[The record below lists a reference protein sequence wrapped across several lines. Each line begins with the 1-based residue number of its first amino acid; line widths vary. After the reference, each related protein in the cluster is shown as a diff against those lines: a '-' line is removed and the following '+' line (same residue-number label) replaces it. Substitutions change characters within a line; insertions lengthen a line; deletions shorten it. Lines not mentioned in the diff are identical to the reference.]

1 MQSNIKKDY
10 IWNTIGAFL
19 QNAISPLL
27 LIVITRVNGIEDSG
41 LFSFAFSIA
50 VVLWMLGIWGGRTYQ
65 VSDEKREFSHRS
77 YVMVRLVLAVVMLV
91 GAVIFSIVNNYDFS
105 KTVLIVGLVFFKAI
119 ESIADALHGILQVN
133 GKLYVA
139 GRALAYKAAIGF
151 MAFIVVDI
159 FTHDIFLAS
168 GALIL
173 VTLGITVFYDL
184 RLAQAFDPVTIT
196 VKQLPKAVHAAI
208 TIMKRTWPVFIVL
221 FLTLFSLNIPRYFVD
236 LYHQSDIGYFG
247 IIAMPITLIVLL
259 MTFILQPNVVEL
271 SKLFA
276 AKRFDKFGYTVRKLL
291 LLTTGLGLITLIA
304 TEFIGVWALE
314 LVFGVPFADY
324 KAALLLMV
332 VGGLLNALV
341 VIFINIFTIMRRFKH
356 SFYTLLVTNVFLLF
370 VAGGFIKEFGIT
382 GSALLFAFVCFL
394 QAAVL
399 FVSYLTVLA
408 RLKSRVAGE

>member
-10 IWNTIGAFL
+10 IWNTVGAFL

-27 LIVITRVNGIEDSG
+27 LIIITRVNGIEDSG

-77 YVMVRLVLAVVMLV
+77 YVMVRLVLALVMLM
-91 GAVIFSIVNNYDFS
+91 GAIIFCVVNNYDAV
-105 KTVLIVGLVFFKAI
+105 KTGLIVALVFFKAI

-139 GRALAYKAAIGF
+139 GKALMYKAAAGF
-151 MAFIVVDI
+151 MAFVVIDI

-168 GALIL
+168 GGLIL
-173 VTLGITVFYDL
+173 VTLGITVLYDL

-196 VKQLPKAVHAAI
+196 YKQIPKAVHAAI

-236 LYHQSDIGYFG
+236 MYHQADIGYFG

-259 MTFILQPNVVEL
+259 MTFILQPNVVVL

-276 AKRFDKFGYTVRKLL
+276 SKKYEAFGHTVRKLL
-291 LLTTGLGLITLIA
+291 LLTTGLGIA
-304 TEFIGVWALE
+304 TLVATELIGVWALD
-314 LVFGVPFADY
+314 LVFGIPFTDY
-324 KAALLLMV
+324 KTALLLMV
-332 VGGLLNALV
+332 IGGLLNALV

-356 SFYTLLVTNVFLLF
+356 TFYALLLTNILLVA
-370 VAGGFIKEFGIT
+370 VAGQFIKEHGIT
-382 GSALLFAFVCFL
+382 GSAFLFAVVCFT
-394 QAAVL
+394 QTGVL
-399 FVSYLTVLA
+399 FISYLIVLA
-408 RLKSRVAGE
+408 DLKRRSGR